1 MPNSHKK
8 IQYSISDLYSKHG
21 YLLKKLDKLPN
32 IRVKHFESLASISS
46 NKSTLENSLK
56 LLSELL
62 YEYFNERVYILI
74 DEYDAP
80 FNSMVEAEISETN
93 SVEK

>member
-1 MPNSHKK
+1 M
-8 IQYSISDLYSKHG
+8 
-21 YLLKKLDKLPN
+21 KKLDKLPN
-32 IRVKHFESLASISS
+32 IRVKHFESL

-56 LLSELL
+56 ILSELL

-74 DEYDAP
+74 DDYDAP

-93 SVEK
+93 SEEKYRIER

>member
-1 MPNSHKK
+1 
-8 IQYSISDLYSKHG
+8 
-21 YLLKKLDKLPN
+21 LKKLDKLPN
-32 IRVKHFESLASISS
+32 IRVKHFESL

-56 LLSELL
+56 ILSELL

-74 DEYDAP
+74 DDYDAP

-93 SVEK
+93 SEEKYRIER